1 MLLSKPLQ
9 KLVRSK
15 LLLPPLF
22 RNSLR
27 LRHWLAIFG
36 VLLSNTE
43 TNRTTEHLLKELTFF
58 FISNLLSINYKY
70 SIICKVILSAIG
82 YQNRS
87 MAMGLL
93 ERISFKI
100 LARINLFIWNILKW
114 VWLKTILI
122 VYLNRFH
129 HEYNYAL
136 TLSLFNLHNYFY
148 MTYWF
153 VISHNSNGLH

>member
-1 MLLSKPLQ
+1 MVFRKNVDIVIEMLSSTGYIIVIIRYLDLLEGFVLLSKPLQ

-27 LRHWLAIFG
+27 LRHLLAIFG

-70 SIICKVILSAIG
+70 SVICKVILSAIG

-114 VWLKTILI
+114 VW
-122 VYLNRFH
+122 
-129 HEYNYAL
+129 
-136 TLSLFNLHNYFY
+136 
-148 MTYWF
+148 
-153 VISHNSNGLH
+153 

>member
-1 MLLSKPLQ
+1 MVFRKNVDIVIEMLSSTGYIIVIIRYLDLLEGFVLLSKPLQ

-27 LRHWLAIFG
+27 LRHLLAIFG

-93 ERISFKI
+93 ERIS
-100 LARINLFIWNILKW
+100 L
-114 VWLKTILI
+114 
-122 VYLNRFH
+122 
-129 HEYNYAL
+129 
-136 TLSLFNLHNYFY
+136 
-148 MTYWF
+148 
-153 VISHNSNGLH
+153 

>member
-1 MLLSKPLQ
+1 MVFRKNVDIVIEMLSSTGYIIVIIRYLDLLEGFVLLSKPLQ

-70 SIICKVILSAIG
+70 SVFCKVILSAIG

-114 VWLKTILI
+114 VW
-122 VYLNRFH
+122 
-129 HEYNYAL
+129 
-136 TLSLFNLHNYFY
+136 
-148 MTYWF
+148 
-153 VISHNSNGLH
+153 

>member
-1 MLLSKPLQ
+1 MVFRKNVDIVIEMLSSTGYIIVIIRYLDLLEGFVLLSKPLQ

-114 VWLKTILI
+114 VW
-122 VYLNRFH
+122 
-129 HEYNYAL
+129 
-136 TLSLFNLHNYFY
+136 
-148 MTYWF
+148 
-153 VISHNSNGLH
+153 

>member
-1 MLLSKPLQ
+1 MVFRKNVDIVIEMLSSTGYIIVIIRYLDLLEGFVLLSKPLQ

-70 SIICKVILSAIG
+70 SVFCKVILSAIG

-100 LARINLFIWNILKW
+100 LARINLFI
-114 VWLKTILI
+114 
-122 VYLNRFH
+122 
-129 HEYNYAL
+129 
-136 TLSLFNLHNYFY
+136 
-148 MTYWF
+148 
-153 VISHNSNGLH
+153 

>member
-1 MLLSKPLQ
+1 MVFRKNVDIVIEMLSSTGYIIVIIRYLDLLEGFVLLSKPLQ

-70 SIICKVILSAIG
+70 SVICKVILSAIG

-100 LARINLFIWNILKW
+100 LARINLFI
-114 VWLKTILI
+114 
-122 VYLNRFH
+122 
-129 HEYNYAL
+129 
-136 TLSLFNLHNYFY
+136 
-148 MTYWF
+148 
-153 VISHNSNGLH
+153 

>member
-1 MLLSKPLQ
+1 MVFRKNVDIVIEMLSSTGYIIVIIRYLDLLEGFVLLSKPLQ
-9 KLVRSK
+9 KLVRSE
-15 LLLPPLF
+15 LLLPSLF

-70 SIICKVILSAIG
+70 SVICKVILSAIG

-100 LARINLFIWNILKW
+100 LAIINLFIWNILKW
-114 VWLKTILI
+114 VW
-122 VYLNRFH
+122 
-129 HEYNYAL
+129 
-136 TLSLFNLHNYFY
+136 
-148 MTYWF
+148 
-153 VISHNSNGLH
+153 

>member
-1 MLLSKPLQ
+1 MVFRKNVDIVIEMLSSTGYIIVIIRYLDLLEGFVLLSKPLQ

-100 LARINLFIWNILKW
+100 LARINLFI
-114 VWLKTILI
+114 
-122 VYLNRFH
+122 
-129 HEYNYAL
+129 
-136 TLSLFNLHNYFY
+136 
-148 MTYWF
+148 
-153 VISHNSNGLH
+153 

>member
-1 MLLSKPLQ
+1 MVFRKNVDIVIEMLSSTGYIIVIIRYLDLLEGFVLLSKPLQ

-58 FISNLLSINYKY
+58 FISNQLSINYKY

-100 LARINLFIWNILKW
+100 LARINLFLYEI
-114 VWLKTILI
+114 
-122 VYLNRFH
+122 F
-129 HEYNYAL
+129 
-136 TLSLFNLHNYFY
+136 
-148 MTYWF
+148 
-153 VISHNSNGLH
+153 

>member
-1 MLLSKPLQ
+1 MVFRKNVDIVIEMLSSTGYIIVIIRYLDLLEGFVLLSKPLQ

-70 SIICKVILSAIG
+70 SVICKVILSAIG

-114 VWLKTILI
+114 VW
-122 VYLNRFH
+122 
-129 HEYNYAL
+129 
-136 TLSLFNLHNYFY
+136 
-148 MTYWF
+148 
-153 VISHNSNGLH
+153 

>member
-1 MLLSKPLQ
+1 MVFRKNVDIVIEMLSSTGYIIVIIRYLDLLEGFVLLSKPLQ

-43 TNRTTEHLLKELTFF
+43 TNRTTEHLLKKLTFF

-100 LARINLFIWNILKW
+100 LARINLFI
-114 VWLKTILI
+114 
-122 VYLNRFH
+122 
-129 HEYNYAL
+129 
-136 TLSLFNLHNYFY
+136 
-148 MTYWF
+148 
-153 VISHNSNGLH
+153 